1 MARLGLKTVNTPDY
15 ASSQPMPY
23 ANPEERPVQKIE
35 KFATFLNEL
44 PWFSKGEDKPEGGAG
59 LATVEGVPMS
69 QDELDK
75 DVQSIMVE
83 DRDPDEVAIERAAA
97 INPRGTMIQP
107 GYDMTD
113 ASLPSF
119 ELSALLEGY
128 PGDTFAP
135 YQPTEEQIT
144 ENTPR
149 KDLWEKAEK
158 GKKAQEMEDDYNLD
172 WRKMDKAH
180 IKEWQKMFGLT
191 GKDVDGIWGP
201 GTEAAYQKF
210 LQQKWG
216 KKDG

>member
-1 MARLGLKTVNTPDY
+1 MARLGLKQVNTPDY

-44 PWFSKGEDKPEGGAG
+44 PWFSEDKGEKEGGTG
-59 LATVEGVPMS
+59 LATAKDVPMS
-69 QDELDK
+69 QGELDK
-75 DVQSIMVE
+75 DVQSIVVE
-83 DRDPDEVAIERAAA
+83 GREPDEVAIERATALD
-97 INPRGTMIQP
+97 PRGSMIRP
-107 GYDMTD
+107 GDDMTG
-113 ASLPSF
+113 AALPSF

-135 YQPTEEQIT
+135 YLPTEEQIA

-172 WRKMDKAH
+172 WRNMDKAH
-180 IKEWQKMFGLT
+180 IMEWQKMFGLT
-191 GKDVDGIWGP
+191 GKDVDGVWGP
-201 GTEAAYQKF
+201 GTEAAYQRF

>member
-1 MARLGLKTVNTPDY
+1 MARLGLKGMITPEY
-15 ASSQPMPY
+15 ASQQPGVY
-23 ANPEERPVQKIE
+23 ANPEERPIQKIE

-44 PWFSKGEDKPEGGAG
+44 PWFSKGEEKPEGGDG
-59 LATVEGVPMS
+59 LATAQDVPMS
-69 QDELDK
+69 QQELEK
-75 DVQSIMVE
+75 DVQSVMVE
-83 DRDPDEVAIERAAA
+83 GRDPQEVAIERATELD
-97 INPRGTMIQP
+97 PRGTFIQP
-107 GYDMTD
+107 GDDMTG
-113 ASLPSF
+113 SPLPSF

-135 YQPTEEQIT
+135 YLPTEEQIA

-180 IKEWQKMFGLT
+180 IREWQKMFGLT
-191 GKDVDGIWGP
+191 GKDVDGVWGP

-210 LQQKWG
+210 LQNKWG

>member
-1 MARLGLKTVNTPDY
+1 MARLGLKQVNAPDY
-15 ASSQPMPY
+15 AQLQPGVY
-23 ANPEERPVQKIE
+23 ANPEERPIQKIE

-158 GKKAQEMEDDYNLD
+158 GKKAQEMEDDDNLD